1 MNQNWNWLNPRKTIY
16 ILKIVSQYFC
26 YLVFWILRS
35 LMFFTLSIFLSNKH
49 LPMKTFSNIF
59 FLLGPVIFV
68 NFCIPFMFY
77 YCQQSLIYIKSF
89 FITIAIKWCCW
100 WYCWYCFWWYCWW
113 SEFFSVFFWSWIH
126 VTIILSIHPCSSHWS
141 RITVLRT
148 TATVLN
154 TWWNA

>member
-77 YCQQSLIYIKSF
+77 YCQQVWFIVRVSSLLLPLNDAVGDTVDTAFGDTVDDQSSF
-89 FITIAIKWCCW
+89 QFSSEVEFMSPLYFLFTLAAVTEAESP
-100 WYCWYCFWWYCWW
+100 CFAQLLQC
-113 SEFFSVFFWSWIH
+113 
-126 VTIILSIHPCSSHWS
+126 
-141 RITVLRT
+141 
-148 TATVLN
+148 
-154 TWWNA
+154 

>member
-35 LMFFTLSIFLSNKH
+35 LMSFTLSIFLSNKH

-77 YCQQSLIYIKSF
+77 YCQQVWFILRVSSLLLPLNDAFGDTVHDKSSF
-89 FITIAIKWCCW
+89 QFSSEVEFLSPLYFPFTLAAVTEAESP
-100 WYCWYCFWWYCWW
+100 CFAQLLQC
-113 SEFFSVFFWSWIH
+113 
-126 VTIILSIHPCSSHWS
+126 
-141 RITVLRT
+141 
-148 TATVLN
+148 
-154 TWWNA
+154 